1 MKVLIL
7 TGEVRTGKT
16 TLLMKLFKNRSGV
29 DGFLT
34 PDVDGLRKY
43 LDLAD
48 GRLYDFQTE
57 GLQAA
62 DDISVGR
69 FVFRKEI
76 FEKGNSKLS
85 QMPVTEVKIMIVD
98 EIGKLETTGKGFAS
112 GLENFIGKNCDKN
125 LILLAVIRDYLVGDA
140 VRTYGLGHA
149 AIVRIDEPEAESM
162 IREFCG
168 FKPEN

>member
-57 GLQAA
+57 GLQTA
-62 DDISVGR
+62 DDVSVGR

-76 FEKGNSKLS
+76 FEKGNSKLC
-85 QMPVTEVKIMIVD
+85 QMPVAELKSMIAD
-98 EIGKLETTGKGFAS
+98 EIGKLETA
-112 GLENFIGKNCDKN
+112 
-125 LILLAVIRDYLVGDA
+125 
-140 VRTYGLGHA
+140 
-149 AIVRIDEPEAESM
+149 
-162 IREFCG
+162 
-168 FKPEN
+168 